1 MVTNRIGYPILFKLN
16 QGQTRMLPV
25 HVMDVAEALNV
36 MMTAP
41 VTSVASTFA
50 LPGPKVHTL
59 NSLQN
64 LVSAMTM
71 KPVSSAPSLP
81 KPIAKM
87 LATLLNRG
95 LWWPTVSPDEIERKY
110 IDDFGVDALSNTQ
123 VEEKPAGWQGTEVA
137 KMVGVDGEAVKS
149 WGELDIFP
157 DQIEEHAIKYL
168 RRYRSA

>member
-1 MVTNRIGYPILFKLN
+1 
-16 QGQTRMLPV
+16 MLPV

-36 MMTAP
+36 MLTSP
-41 VTSVASTFA
+41 VTSTASTFA
-50 LPGPKVHTL
+50 LPGPKVHSF

-64 LVSAMTM
+64 LLSAMTM
-71 KPVSSAPSLP
+71 KPVSSAPTLP
-81 KPIAKM
+81 KPIATA

-110 IDDFGVDALSNTQ
+110 IDDFGVDAMSKVE
-123 VEEKPAGWQGTEVA
+123 VEEKPAGWAVPGGPA
-137 KMVGVDGEAVKS
+137 KMTGIDGEAVKS
-149 WGELDIFP
+149 WGELDIYP